1 MGVIKRFGKV
11 LRPDPFP
18 EGRGLR
24 MNGRHLIQLLKPPH
38 MQLFLGWSLETV
50 AYIEAR
56 SQTWGPAGEHAGPP
70 ALARRCFP
78 PV

>member
-1 MGVIKRFGKV
+1 
-11 LRPDPFP
+11 
-18 EGRGLR
+18 
-24 MNGRHLIQLLKPPH
+24 MNGRPLIQLSKPPH

-70 ALARRCFP
+70 VLAGRCFP